1 MFLGGGPSDQTG
13 PAWNAT
19 TSDFF
24 KADLSDSVWG
34 SAGGRRNLKLEFFWA
49 PEPNP
54 RLVQLV
60 RKWADE
66 EGPQPPDILVLGCGL
81 RTVANITDLT
91 ESQVRLLPVYVVT
104 FCGKFIVLSWS
115 VNVFLPAAQRLSLT
129 VVFLLLR
136 RLAIFR

>member
-13 PAWNAT
+13 PEWNAT

-24 KADLSDSVWG
+24 KADISDSVWG

-60 RKWADE
+60 RKWADD

-91 ESQVRLLPVYVVT
+91 ESQVRFFACVCSDFLWQ
-104 FCGKFIVLSWS
+104 VLSCHG
-115 VNVFLPAAQRLSLT
+115 V
-129 VVFLLLR
+129 
-136 RLAIFR
+136 